1 MYEIICKQAQIILNM
16 DDLSQLSNTEL
27 QSAELSE
34 YEKRITSLNAKKR
47 QLYEDWLMQVIDKA
61 TYQERKAVLDEELNR
76 ITRIKSSLAASVIQ
90 SKANQMKKD
99 NARELAETV
108 VNSGSLTS
116 TLAEALIEKVYVY
129 PGNQV
134 EIIWKTKDFCL
145 EQA

>member
-47 QLYEDWLMQVIDKA
+47 QLYEDWLMLVIDKA
-61 TYQERKAVLDEELNR
+61 TYLERKAVLDEELNR

-90 SKANQMKKD
+90 SKANQMKQD

>member
-61 TYQERKAVLDEELNR
+61 TYQERKAVLDEELN
-76 ITRIKSSLAASVIQ
+76 SAY
-90 SKANQMKKD
+90 
-99 NARELAETV
+99 RE
-108 VNSGSLTS
+108 
-116 TLAEALIEKVYVY
+116 
-129 PGNQV
+129 PPRR
-134 EIIWKTKDFCL
+134 
-145 EQA
+145 

>member
-34 YEKRITSLNAKKR
+34 YEKRITNLNSKKR

-61 TYQERKAVLDEELNR
+61 TYLERKAVLDEELNR
-76 ITRIKSSLAASVIQ
+76 LTRIKSSLAATVNQ
-90 SKANQMKKD
+90 TKANQMKQN
-99 NARELAETV
+99 NARELAGTV

>member
-1 MYEIICKQAQIILNM
+1 MYEIICKQAQIILSM

-34 YEKRITSLNAKKR
+34 YEKRITNLNSKKR

-61 TYQERKAVLDEELNR
+61 TYLERKAVLDEELNR
-76 ITRIKSSLAASVIQ
+76 LTRIKSSLAATVNQ
-90 SKANQMKKD
+90 TKANQMKQN
-99 NARELAETV
+99 NARELAGTV

>member
-1 MYEIICKQAQIILNM
+1 M

-34 YEKRITSLNAKKR
+34 YEKRITNLNSKKR

-61 TYQERKAVLDEELNR
+61 TYLERKAVLDEELNR
-76 ITRIKSSLAASVIQ
+76 LTRIKSSLAATVNQ
-90 SKANQMKKD
+90 TKANQMKQN
-99 NARELAETV
+99 NARELAGTV

>member
-1 MYEIICKQAQIILNM
+1 M

-34 YEKRITSLNAKKR
+34 YEKRITNLNSKKR

-61 TYQERKAVLDEELNR
+61 TYLERKAVLDEELNR
-76 ITRIKSSLAASVIQ
+76 LTRIKSSLAATVNQ
-90 SKANQMKKD
+90 TKANQMKQD

>member
-1 MYEIICKQAQIILNM
+1 
-16 DDLSQLSNTEL
+16 
-27 QSAELSE
+27 
-34 YEKRITSLNAKKR
+34 
-47 QLYEDWLMQVIDKA
+47 MQVIDKA

-90 SKANQMKKD
+90 SKANQMKQD

-116 TLAEALIEKVYVY
+116 ALAEALIEKVYVY